1 MFQKWSNFLIFVQTF
16 HHLKKVDYSLPSSKP
31 LALNLKKKRDSFL
44 HLGQGEKKKKETE
57 ISIYI
62 ACVHLFKVLNTCH
75 STCDSI

>member
-44 HLGQGEKKKKETE
+44 HLGQGEKKKTE

-62 ACVHLFKVLNTCH
+62 ACVHLLKVLNTCH
-75 STCDSI
+75 STCDSIH